1 MIIFKIKWKFQKLMR
16 KFILRRIERQL
27 CSIRR
32 WSGYLV
38 GDIDWISEDH
48 FKKISIAICKI
59 RKETENIYNQ
69 TIF

>member
-1 MIIFKIKWKFQKLMR
+1 MIIFKIKCKFKKLMR
-16 KFILRRIERQL
+16 KFILCSIERQL

-48 FKKISIAICKI
+48 FKNISDAISRI
-59 RKETENIYNQ
+59 RKETEDIYNQ